1 MLMARKR
8 LKKAVAKAFKNKN
21 EALAT
26 AFQYLFYRFFET
38 KFFRINLT
46 ILSAHIN
53 AEGKYKS
60 AYPYC
65 NLSSIDR

>member
-1 MLMARKR
+1 MLIARKR

-46 ILSAHIN
+46 IYFHCFN